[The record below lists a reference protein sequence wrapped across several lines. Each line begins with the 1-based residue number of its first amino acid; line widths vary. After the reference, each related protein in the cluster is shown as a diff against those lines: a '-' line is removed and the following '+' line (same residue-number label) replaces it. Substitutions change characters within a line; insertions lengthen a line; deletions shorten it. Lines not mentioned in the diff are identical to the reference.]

1 MRHGVK
7 IDVRKMDKG
16 FVNMHRNDV
25 IEYIKETYE
34 IIPEYMFK
42 SDPECCVFQHRHSNK
57 WFGII
62 MNISADKVGLGAD
75 TYIDVLNVK
84 CDPEMVAVLNCQFG
98 FAPAYHMNKKHW
110 LTILLDGGVSN
121 EQIAQLLNISYE
133 LTKKR

>member
-34 IIPEYMFK
+34 IIPEYLFK
-42 SDPECCVFQHRHSNK
+42 SDPECCVFRHRHSKK

-62 MNISADKVGLGAD
+62 MNISADKVGLEAEK
-75 TYIDVLNVK
+75 YIDVLNVK
-84 CDPEMVAVLNCQFG
+84 CDPEMVAVLSCQSG

-110 LTILLDGGVSN
+110 LTILLDGSVPN

>member
-1 MRHGVK
+1 MVLK
-7 IDVRKMDKG
+7 YMLEKTEKG
-16 FVNMHRNDV
+16 YVNMHRNDV

-34 IIPEYMFK
+34 IIPEYLFK
-42 SDPECCVFQHRHSNK
+42 SDPECCVFRHLHSKK

-62 MNISADKVGLGAD
+62 MNISADKVGVEAD

-84 CDPEMVAVLNCQFG
+84 CDPEMVAVLNCQSG

-121 EQIAQLLNISYE
+121 EQIAQLLDISYE

>member
-1 MRHGVK
+1 MVLK
-7 IDVRKMDKG
+7 YMLEKTEKG
-16 FVNMHRNDV
+16 YVNMHRNDV

-34 IIPEYMFK
+34 IIPEYLFK
-42 SDPECCVFQHRHSNK
+42 SDPECCVFRHLHSKK

-62 MNISADKVGLGAD
+62 MNISADKVGVEAD

-84 CDPEMVAVLNCQFG
+84 CDPEMVAVLNCQSG

-121 EQIAQLLNISYE
+121 EQIAQLLDISYE
-133 LTKKR
+133 LTIKR

>member
-7 IDVRKMDKG
+7 IDVRKIDKG

-25 IEYIKETYE
+25 IECIKETYE
-34 IIPEYMFK
+34 IIPEYLFK
-42 SDPECCVFQHRHSNK
+42 SDPECCVFRHRHSKK
-57 WFGII
+57 WFGVI
-62 MNISADKVGLGAD
+62 MSISADKVGLEAD

-84 CDPEMVAVLNCQFG
+84 CDPEMVAVLNCQSG

-110 LTILLDGGVSN
+110 LTILLDGSVLN
-121 EQIAQLLNISYE
+121 EQIAQLLDISYE

>member
-1 MRHGVK
+1 
-7 IDVRKMDKG
+7 
-16 FVNMHRNDV
+16 MHREDV

-34 IIPEYMFK
+34 IIPEYLFK
-42 SDPECCVFQHRHSNK
+42 SDPECCVFRHLHSKK

-62 MNISADKVGLGAD
+62 MNISADKVGLEAD

-84 CDPEMVAVLNCQFG
+84 CDPEMVAVLNCQSG

-121 EQIAQLLNISYE
+121 EQIAQLLDISYE

>member
-1 MRHGVK
+1 MSEKTDEGY
-7 IDVRKMDKG
+7 
-16 FVNMHRNDV
+16 VNMHREDV

-34 IIPEYMFK
+34 IIPEYLFK
-42 SDPECCVFQHRHSNK
+42 SDPECCVFRHLHSKK

-62 MNISADKVGLGAD
+62 MNISADKVGLEAD

-84 CDPEMVAVLNCQFG
+84 CDPEMVAVLNCQSG

-110 LTILLDGGVSN
+110 LTILLDGSVSN
-121 EQIAQLLNISYE
+121 EQITQLLDFSFE

>member
-1 MRHGVK
+1 MLEKTDEGY
-7 IDVRKMDKG
+7 
-16 FVNMHRNDV
+16 VNMHRNDV

-34 IIPEYMFK
+34 IIPEYLFK
-42 SDPECCVFQHRHSNK
+42 SDPECCVFRHLHSKK

-62 MNISADKVGLGAD
+62 MNISADKVGVEAD

-84 CDPEMVAVLNCQFG
+84 CDPEMVAVLNCQRG

-110 LTILLDGGVSN
+110 LTILLDGSVSN
-121 EQIAQLLNISYE
+121 EQIAQLLDISCE

>member
-1 MRHGVK
+1 MR
-7 IDVRKMDKG
+7 
-16 FVNMHRNDV
+16 RNDV

-34 IIPEYMFK
+34 IIPECLFK
-42 SDPECCVFQHRHSNK
+42 SDPECCVFRHHHSKK

-62 MNISADKVGLGAD
+62 MNISADKVGLEAD

-84 CDPEMVAVLNCQFG
+84 CEPQMVAVLNCQSG

-110 LTILLDGGVSN
+110 LTILLDGSVQK
-121 EQIAQLLNISYE
+121 EQIVQLLDISFE